1 MWKSPLRTAVVLI
14 LGALIYSVGG
24 TGLSYLMQPKDFV
37 PELHKAMTMPAN
49 SPEWPE
55 VMRRLRHAG
64 DITVFIS
71 EPLAGLIVGVFVAL
85 AQRRHAVVVSLACIV
100 PESLSDFLSDNIKN
114 WARSPSGIIHY
125 LELSS
130 LPFIAAIAGAM
141 LTQSLIKRRPRYR
154 DPAEA

>member
-1 MWKSPLRTAVVLI
+1 
-14 LGALIYSVGG
+14 
-24 TGLSYLMQPKDFV
+24 
-37 PELHKAMTMPAN
+37 MTVPAN

-55 VMRRLRHAG
+55 IMRRLHNAG

-85 AQRRHAVVVSLACIV
+85 AQRRHALVISLVCIV
-100 PESLSDFLSDNIKN
+100 PESLSDFLSDNVKN
-114 WARSPSGIIHY
+114 WATSPSGIIHY

-141 LTQSLIKRRPRYR
+141 LTQWLTKRRSRYR